1 MKEPVTRLD
10 YCQYLLVSQINYTLT
25 NFADHCEQ
33 FSHDAINRYLR
44 GERITPRLVWE
55 NVRGQVVPTPHGY
68 VLFDDTVL
76 DKNFSFAIELVR
88 RQYSGKAKAVI
99 KGIGVVTCVY
109 VNPALDRF
117 WLIDYRIYDP
127 DGDGKSKLDHVREM
141 LTHVVYHKQL
151 PFQAVLMDTWYATKD
166 LLLFIESFHKFYYC
180 PLKDNRQVD
189 DTNGAHPFRRVD
201 ALEWSTAELAHGKRI
216 KVQGF
221 PKDHKVQLFRVAV
234 STHRTDYVVTNDLTQ
249 DSTEATQEACG
260 FRWKIEQLHREGK
273 QVTGLEHC
281 QCRTARIQRNHI
293 GCALLVWV
301 RLKELAAYTG
311 RTVYQLKHGLLDEYL
326 IQQLRNPSLRMV
338 LA

>member
-1 MKEPVTRLD
+1 MKKPVTRLD

-25 NFADHCEQ
+25 HFTDHCEK
-33 FSHDAINRYLR
+33 FRHDAINRYLR
-44 GERITPRLVWE
+44 GERITPRLIWE
-55 NVRGQVVPTPHGY
+55 NVRGQVLLTPRGY

-76 DKNFSFAIELVR
+76 DKNSSCAIELVR
-88 RQYSGKAKAVI
+88 RQYSGNAKTVI
-99 KGIGVVTCVY
+99 KGIGVVTCGY
-109 VNPALDRF
+109 VHPDTDQF

-166 LLLFIESFHKFYYC
+166 LLLFIESFQKFYYC

-189 DTNGAHPFRRVD
+189 DTNGAHPFSRVD

-216 KVQGF
+216 KIKGF
-221 PKDHKVQLFRVAV
+221 PKAHKVQLFRVAV

-273 QVTGLEHC
+273 QVTGLERC

-293 GCALLVWV
+293 GCAFLVWI
-301 RLKELAAYTG
+301 RLKELAAQTG
-311 RTVYQLKHGLLDEYL
+311 RTVYQLKHGLLDDYL
-326 IQQLRNPSLRMV
+326 FQQLRNPSLRMV